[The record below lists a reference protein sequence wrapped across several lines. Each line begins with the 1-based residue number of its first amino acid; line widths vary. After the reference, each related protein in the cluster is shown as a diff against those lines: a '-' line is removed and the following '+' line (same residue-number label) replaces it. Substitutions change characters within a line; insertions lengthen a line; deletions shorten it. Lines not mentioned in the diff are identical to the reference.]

1 MSRKN
6 AGAPPARSIV
16 AVATPNGGQELFVR
30 RVILCLMV
38 SSVLSIFSPFYSTAE
53 ASRSERGAA
62 ASSPAAVVAA
72 PAAGTAAVEATQS
85 PIAAWSCRGVYHV
98 VGRGETIYS
107 IARRYGT
114 TAYRIAVCN
123 GLASYTVYVGQA
135 LLVPTARS

>member
-1 MSRKN
+1 MSRSN
-6 AGAPPARSIV
+6 AGSPPAPRPST
-16 AVATPNGGQELFVR
+16 AAMPHGGHTFVR
-30 RVILCLMV
+30 RLVVCCMV
-38 SSVLSIFSPFYSTAE
+38 FSTLHACYPFTPTPAAAAPAVPAAGP
-53 ASRSERGAA
+53 ASA
-62 ASSPAAVVAA
+62 ASS
-72 PAAGTAAVEATQS
+72 QD

-123 GLASYTVYVGQA
+123 GLASYTVYVGQT

>member
-1 MSRKN
+1 MSRRN
-6 AGAPPARSIV
+6 AGTRPAPRTVTAALPY
-16 AVATPNGGQELFVR
+16 GGQEFVHR
-30 RVILCLMV
+30 LVVCIMV
-38 SSVLSIFSPFYSTAE
+38 FSMLSVLYPFYTTAE
-53 ASRSERGAA
+53 AAPASAA
-62 ASSPAAVVAA
+62 AAVTAA
-72 PAAGTAAVEATQS
+72 PAAAISFGGASFAGVSQS

-123 GLASYTVYVGQA
+123 GLASYTVYVGQT

>member
-1 MSRKN
+1 MSRRN

-16 AVATPNGGQELFVR
+16 AAAMPNGGQESFVR
-30 RVILCLMV
+30 RVILCFMV
-38 SSVLSIFSPFYSTAE
+38 FSVLSIFSPFYTTAE
-53 ASRSERGAA
+53 AAPSEIAA
-62 ASSPAAVVAA
+62 AAMTQ
-72 PAAGTAAVEATQS
+72 AAGTTAMEATQS

>member
-1 MSRKN
+1 MSRRN
-6 AGAPPARSIV
+6 AGAPPARSTV
-16 AVATPNGGQELFVR
+16 AAATPTGGQEFVR
-30 RVILCLMV
+30 RVVLCLMV
-38 SSVLSIFSPFYSTAE
+38 LSVLSVFSPFYTTVE
-53 ASRSERGAA
+53 ASRSEREAA
-62 ASSPAAVVAA
+62 HSDAAAAVVA
-72 PAAGTAAVEATQS
+72 PSGGTAAVRATQS

-123 GLASYTVYVGQA
+123 GLGSYTVYVGQA

>member
-1 MSRKN
+1 MTRRN
-6 AGAPPARSIV
+6 AGSRPAPRTIT
-16 AVATPNGGQELFVR
+16 AVLPYGGQEFVHR
-30 RVILCLMV
+30 LIVCFMV
-38 SSVLSIFSPFYSTAE
+38 FSMLSVLYPFYTTAE
-53 ASRSERGAA
+53 AAPASAA
-62 ASSPAAVVAA
+62 AAVTAA
-72 PAAGTAAVEATQS
+72 PATGISSTGASQD

-123 GLASYTVYVGQA
+123 GLASYTVYVGQT

>member
-1 MSRKN
+1 MSRRN

-16 AVATPNGGQELFVR
+16 AAAMTNGGQESFVR
-30 RVILCLMV
+30 RLVLCLMV
-38 SSVLSIFSPFYSTAE
+38 FSVLSVFSPFNTTAE
-53 ASRSERGAA
+53 ASRSEREAA
-62 ASSPAAVVAA
+62 LSDPAFAAV
-72 PAAGTAAVEATQS
+72 PAAGDTAAVGATQR

-123 GLASYTVYVGQA
+123 GLGSYTVYVGQA

>member
-1 MSRKN
+1 MTRRN
-6 AGAPPARSIV
+6 AGTPPARRIV
-16 AVATPNGGQELFVR
+16 TAAVPSGGQEFVHR
-30 RVILCLMV
+30 LIVCFMV
-38 SSVLSIFSPFYSTAE
+38 FSMLSLLYPFYTTAE
-53 ASRSERGAA
+53 AAPASAA
-62 ASSPAAVVAA
+62 AVTAA
-72 PAAGTAAVEATQS
+72 PATGITSAGPSQN

-123 GLASYTVYVGQA
+123 GLASYTVYVGQT

>member
-1 MSRKN
+1 MVFS
-6 AGAPPARSIV
+6 SCTC
-16 AVATPNGGQELFVR
+16 ATPLLLR
-30 RVILCLMV
+30 
-38 SSVLSIFSPFYSTAE
+38 P
-53 ASRSERGAA
+53 AA
-62 ASSPAAVVAA
+62 AAPAV
-72 PAAGTAAVEATQS
+72 PAAGTASAASSQD

-123 GLASYTVYVGQA
+123 GLASYTVYVGQT

>member
-1 MSRKN
+1 MTRRN
-6 AGAPPARSIV
+6 AGTRPARRTVTAALPS
-16 AVATPNGGQELFVR
+16 GGQEFVHR
-30 RVILCLMV
+30 LIVCFIVFSM
-38 SSVLSIFSPFYSTAE
+38 LSLLYPFYTTAE
-53 ASRSERGAA
+53 AAPASAA
-62 ASSPAAVVAA
+62 AVTAA
-72 PAAGTAAVEATQS
+72 PATGISSTGASQD

-123 GLASYTVYVGQA
+123 GLASYTVYVGQT